1 MSLEIERKFLVKD
14 QSYRKLASGIL
25 YRQGYLCTNPTVR
38 VRTAGN
44 RGYLTI
50 KGPSSDISRTEYEYE
65 IPLIDANALLH
76 DLCLKPLIEKIR
88 YTFEFKGL
96 VWEID
101 EFLQENQ
108 GLIVAEIELESQ
120 DQVFEK
126 PDFIGCKVS
135 DDPRYRNSNLIKHPY
150 QSW

>member
-1 MSLEIERKFLVKD
+1 MHFYMTCVLS
-14 QSYRKLASGIL
+14 
-25 YRQGYLCTNPTVR
+25 
-38 VRTAGN
+38 
-44 RGYLTI
+44 
-50 KGPSSDISRTEYEYE
+50 
-65 IPLIDANALLH
+65 PLL
-76 DLCLKPLIEKIR
+76 KIR
-88 YTFEFKGL
+88 YTFEFKGF

-135 DDPRYRNSNLIKHPY
+135 DDPRYHNSNLIKHPY